1 MKKYIFQVCVMLCG
15 ALGFTACSEDE
26 GTMPGND
33 AQPSVVI
40 YKYDAAR
47 PNNPDNDVQ
56 LRFATN
62 NRTAEA
68 YYLAEKANDKAT
80 RVASLGQEGYADYV
94 ISNGTKLSGV
104 DGESN
109 VDVLITDLYG
119 TYAITAVAVNGT
131 QKVSSETTFIGLEW
145 EEGIPGVYYFS
156 ARGKNATGLTS
167 AETTLQKCT
176 TDDTLYRFK
185 DLYGS
190 GYSLK
195 ITLLPDYQGSDEDG
209 VYTFFRVPATE
220 TPFEYGNYGTV
231 SVRDLGYWL
240 GNDAYITTNGY
251 ESGMYEDGSC
261 FVCVQYYVSAGSL
274 GYGYDAFYPY

>member
-15 ALGFTACSEDE
+15 ALGFTACTEDE
-26 GTMPGND
+26 GTVPGND
-33 AQPSVVI
+33 AQPSIVI
-40 YKYDAAR
+40 YQYSAER

-62 NRTAEA
+62 NRTEEA
-68 YYLAEKANDKAT
+68 YYFVEKADAKAT
-80 RVASLGQEGYADYV
+80 RVASLGEDGYADYV
-94 ISNGTKLSGV
+94 VTNGTKLSV

-131 QKVSSETTFIGLEW
+131 QKKSAEATFTGLDW
-145 EEGIPGVYYFS
+145 EEGVPGVYYFFS
-156 ARGKNATGLTS
+156 KAQNALGISS

-176 TDDTLYRFK
+176 TDNTLYRFK

-195 ITLLPDYQGSDEDG
+195 INLLPDYTATDDDG
-209 VYTFFRVPATE
+209 TYTFFRIPATV
-220 TPFEYGNYGTV
+220 TPYEYGSYGAI
-231 SVRDLGYWL
+231 SVRDVGYWQ
-240 GNDAYITTNGY
+240 GSAAWVTDNGY
-251 ESGMYEDGSC
+251 ESGMYADGTC
-261 FVCVQYYVSAGSL
+261 FLCIQYYVSAGSL
-274 GYGYDAFYPY
+274 GYGYDYFIAD

>member
-26 GTMPGND
+26 GTVPGND

-40 YKYDAAR
+40 YQYDAAR

-62 NRTAEA
+62 NRTAEV
-68 YYLAEKANDKAT
+68 YYLVEKSTDKTA
-80 RVASLGQEGYADYV
+80 RVASLGEDGYADYV

-109 VDVLITDLYG
+109 VDVLVTDLYG
-119 TYAITAVAVNGT
+119 SYAITAVAVNGT
-131 QKVSSETTFIGLEW
+131 QKVSSETTFMGLEW
-145 EEGIPGVYYFS
+145 GDDIPGVYYFY
-156 ARGKNATGLTS
+156 ANAQKIIGIAS
-167 AETTLQKCT
+167 VETTLQKCT

-185 DLYGS
+185 DLYGT

-195 ITLLPDYQGSDEDG
+195 INLLPDYQGDYDG
-209 VYTFFRVPATE
+209 VYTFFRVPPTE
-220 TPFEYGNYGTV
+220 TPFEYGSYGTV
-231 SVRDLGYWL
+231 SVRDLGYWQS
-240 GNDAYITTNGY
+240 NDAYITDYGY
-251 ESGMYEDGSC
+251 ESGMYEDGTC
-261 FVCVQYYVSAGSL
+261 FIYASWYVSAGTL
-274 GYGYDAFYPY
+274 THGYDWFYPY